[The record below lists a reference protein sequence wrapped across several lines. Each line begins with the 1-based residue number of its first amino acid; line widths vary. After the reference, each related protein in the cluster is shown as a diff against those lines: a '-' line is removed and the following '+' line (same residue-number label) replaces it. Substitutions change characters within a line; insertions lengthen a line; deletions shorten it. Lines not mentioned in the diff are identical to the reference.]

1 MTKNSST
8 EFARIAEQYRAQTSL
23 LTRTQEAERQKD
35 LVRVERATQLTT
47 GGIVGTLA
55 DLQIEFNATLQS
67 LIGKL
72 DGEYERLE
80 EVSRAKVVQG
90 EYLNE
95 LSQIRVVAD
104 ALYLQRVEHLEGVA
118 ALARDAQQAADA
130 LAREQAEQGKAW
142 EEQRQAFERSTAARE
157 AERAAAQLQETADY
171 SYEQT
176 RERQIE
182 RDDLKREI
190 RDFERDHAEDRR
202 LREKDWAERE
212 AVLLA
217 QGAKLEEQKAK
228 LAAFP
233 AELAELVSKTR
244 AEAIEEV
251 SREAK
256 VKAELMD
263 RDWEGQKRVYEYR
276 ITALDDT
283 LSRQAGQI
291 QSLTE
296 QLQEVMKQAQDLALR
311 AVTSYS
317 QKA

>member
-1 MTKNSST
+1 MTKNSSS
-8 EFARIAEQYRAQTSL
+8 EFQRIAEQYRAQSGL

-35 LVRVERATQLTT
+35 LLRVQKSTELTT
-47 GGIVGTLA
+47 SGIVGTLA
-55 DLQIEFNATLQS
+55 DLQIEFNATLHG

-72 DGEYERLE
+72 DQEYERLE
-80 EVSRAKVVQG
+80 DVRRAKVVQG

-104 ALYLQRVEHLEGVA
+104 ALYMQRVEHLERMA

-142 EEQRQAFERSTAARE
+142 EEQRQNSLRSSAARE
-157 AERAAAQLQETADY
+157 AERAAMQLQESADY

-182 RDDLKREI
+182 QDELKRDI
-190 RDFERDHAEDRR
+190 RNFERDQAEDRR

-212 AVLLA
+212 AALRA
-217 QGAKLEEQKAK
+217 QQTQLEEQKAR

-233 AELAELVSKTR
+233 TELAELVAKTR

-283 LSRQAGQI
+283 LNRQAGQI

-296 QLQEVMKQAQDLALR
+296 QLQDVMKQAQDLALR